1 MYAVI
6 WGIIS
11 KTRLS
16 YLHTQT
22 SYISL
27 PYIKS
32 YNFICFDLVCMLEM
46 IANSIL
52 ATVASAICCIVSIYN
67 SRNPT
72 QAKTATVAF
81 LIMFSGKK

>member
-1 MYAVI
+1 
-6 WGIIS
+6 
-11 KTRLS
+11 
-16 YLHTQT
+16 
-22 SYISL
+22 
-27 PYIKS
+27 
-32 YNFICFDLVCMLEM
+32 MLEM

-81 LIMFSGKK
+81 LIMFAGKK